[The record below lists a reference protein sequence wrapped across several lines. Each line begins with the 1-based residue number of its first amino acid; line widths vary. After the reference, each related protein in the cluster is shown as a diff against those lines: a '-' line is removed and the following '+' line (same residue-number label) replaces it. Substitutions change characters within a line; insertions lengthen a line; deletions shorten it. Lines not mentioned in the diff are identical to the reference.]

1 MRYIFLFFLQGPTME
16 TFCFSENKH
25 KLFSTETWCLASF
38 SETVTSL
45 WTTYF
50 FPWWHILAS
59 MQRTKTVLLLVQQM
73 TSHLVKG
80 TLHLN
85 IMLSFP
91 FSSSLYLRFCSKS
104 TLPVKSTPDGRLPL
118 QQIYFETRSSDRNSE
133 SYHQS
138 NRIMSHREKE
148 LHNPHFISARLHS

>member
-1 MRYIFLFFLQGPTME
+1 ME

-25 KLFSTETWCLASF
+25 KLFSTETWCLTRF
-38 SETVTSL
+38 TETVTSL
-45 WTTYF
+45 RTTYF
-50 FPWWHILAS
+50 FPRWHILAP
-59 MQRTKTVLLLVQQM
+59 MQRTKTVVLLVQQT
-73 TSHLVKG
+73 TSHPVKG
-80 TLHLN
+80 TLQLN

-91 FSSSLYLRFCSKS
+91 FSSSPHLCFCSKL